1 MTMKVYLKE
10 EKKSKIKSHL
20 LFALHNPD
28 NLLIE
33 YVAKII
39 GYLVSSLPAVQF
51 GALYYKS
58 IEKDKIMALKAS
70 KGNFKGKMSLS
81 TKAKHELKWWIENI
95 DHSFNLI
102 RKPAIELTMY
112 SDASLH
118 GWGGAL
124 DNVSTGGQWS
134 AEEFVENINYLE
146 LRAAFLVIKTFHKE
160 VANKHVKIMIDNTSA
175 VSIINN
181 MGTCKSEICNDIAV
195 EIWQFCIAN
204 NISITAAHIPGIDNV
219 VADKESRNFHI
230 QNTEWKLDPSVLHE
244 ALRKIKFEPDIDLF
258 ASRLNHQFETYCSY
272 RPDPGAVFVDAFS
285 VSWSDLSFYCFPPF
299 SCILKALQKIRQD
312 RATGVIVVPRWP
324 TQTWYSILMTMLVR
338 PPVILK
344 PSPKLLTL
352 PTFPLEKHP
361 LYKKTV
367 FLVCLLS
374 GENSLSKGTP
384 IQQ

>member
-1 MTMKVYLKE
+1 M
-10 EKKSKIKSHL
+10 
-20 LFALHNPD
+20 
-28 NLLIE
+28 IE

-81 TKAKHELKWWIENI
+81 AKAKHELNWWVDNI

-112 SDASLH
+112 SDASFH

-124 DNVSTGGQWS
+124 DNVATGGQWS
-134 AEEFVENINYLE
+134 PEEFVENINYLE
-146 LRAAFLVIKTFHKE
+146 LRAAFLVIKTFLKE
-160 VANKHVKIMIDNTSA
+160 IANKHVKIMIDNTSA

-195 EIWQFCIAN
+195 EIWQFCIAS
-204 NISITAAHIPGIDNV
+204 NILLTAAHIPGIDNV

-230 QNTEWKLDPSVLHE
+230 QNTEWKLDPLVLHE
-244 ALRKIKFEPDIDLF
+244 ALKEIKFEPDIDLF
-258 ASRLNHQFETYCSY
+258 ASRLNNQFETYCSY
-272 RPDPGAVFVDAFS
+272 RPDPGAALVDAFS
-285 VSWSDLSFYCFPPF
+285 TSWSEFNFYCFPPF
-299 SCILKALQKIRQD
+299 SCILKVLQKIRQD

-324 TQTWYSILMTMLVR
+324 TQTWYSILMTMLVQ

-344 PSPKLLTL
+344 PHPRLLTL
-352 PTFPLEKHP
+352 PTLPLERHP
-361 LYKKTV
+361 QYKKQYSLYVCYQEKTV
-367 FLVCLLS
+367 
-374 GENSLSKGTP
+374 
-384 IQQ
+384 